1 MLFRLLLIAIFLPV
15 LAGCAEQPD
24 NTLRMGLASAPSNLD
39 PRFATDA
46 ASSRI
51 NRLLY
56 RQLVDFDDSGM
67 AVPSL
72 AHWRQVSPTHY
83 RFVLGKEG
91 RAFHHGR
98 RLTTEDVKATYDFVL
113 NPANGSPHRG
123 ALTLIERIETVDED
137 RLDFFLNRPDPL
149 FPAYLVIGILPAE
162 RIASGHPFASEP
174 LGSGPFRF
182 LEWPQEGRLRLRR
195 RRDDQVLEFIAV
207 KEPMV
212 RILKLLRGEVDLI
225 QNDLPPELITYLEG
239 REGIRMQRRPG
250 SNFSYLGFNLQD
262 PATALPEVRRA
273 IAYAIDRE
281 AIIQHLMKGMA
292 RPASALFPPEHWAG
306 TADLASYEHDPA
318 KARALLAKAGYSQEK
333 PLRLVY
339 KTSSDPFRVRLAT
352 VIQSQLAEAGIEVDL
367 RSYDWGTFFGDIKEG
382 NFQMYSLA
390 WVGIKTPDIFRYIF
404 HSESIPP
411 DGANRGRFSDPVV
424 DDLIEWAEQ
433 LSDTAQRAALY
444 RELQQHLL
452 DQLPYVPLWYEEHI
466 AVNGER
472 IRGYELAGD
481 GNYDSLERVELKPNG
496 ISGAGG

>member
-1 MLFRLLLIAIFLPV
+1 
-15 LAGCAEQPD
+15 
-24 NTLRMGLASAPSNLD
+24 MGLASAPTNLD

-67 AVPSL
+67 AIPSL
-72 AHWRQVSPTHY
+72 ARWQVISPKHY
-83 RFVLGKEG
+83 RFTLGKGG

-98 RLTTEDVKATYDFVL
+98 RLTAGDVKATYDFVL
-113 NPANGSPHRG
+113 DPTNGSPHRG
-123 ALTLIERIETVDED
+123 ALTLIERIEVVDEE
-137 RLDFFLNRPDPL
+137 RVDFHLHRPDPL

-162 RIASGHPFASEP
+162 QIASGHPFASKP
-174 LGSGPFRF
+174 LGSGPFTF
-182 LEWPQEGRLRLRR
+182 QAWPEEGRLRLKRL
-195 RRDDQVLEFIAV
+195 RDDQVLEFLAV
-207 KEPMV
+207 KEPTV

-225 QNDLPPELITYLEG
+225 QNDLPPELIAYLKDK
-239 REGIRMQRRPG
+239 EGIRMQRRPG

-262 PATALPEVRRA
+262 PATAIPEVRRA

-306 TADLASYEHDPA
+306 ASDLSGYDHDPA
-318 KARALLAKAGYSQEK
+318 RARALLAQAGYSKEQ

-339 KTSSDPFRVRLAT
+339 KTSSDPFRVRMAT

-382 NFQMYSLA
+382 RFQMYSLA

-411 DGANRGRFSDPVV
+411 QGANRGRFADPVV
-424 DDLIEWAEQ
+424 DDLIERAEQ
-433 LSDTAQRAALY
+433 LSDTGQRADLY

-452 DQLPYVPLWYEEHI
+452 ERLPYVPLWYEEHI
-466 AVNGER
+466 AVSGER

-481 GNYDSLERVELKPNG
+481 GNYDSLERVELVHTH
-496 ISGAGG
+496 

>member
-1 MLFRLLLIAIFLPV
+1 MPFRLLLFLLLFAILP
-15 LAGCAEQPD
+15 GCADQPD
-24 NTLRMGLASAPSNLD
+24 NALRMGLVSAPSNLD

-56 RQLVDFDDSGM
+56 RQLVDFDESGT

-72 AHWRQVSPTHY
+72 AHWRQITPKHY
-83 RFVLGKEG
+83 RFILGDEG
-91 RAFHHGR
+91 RVFYHGK
-98 RLTTEDVKATYDFVL
+98 RLTAEDVKATYDFVL
-113 NPANGSPHRG
+113 DPANGSPHRG
-123 ALTLIERIETVDED
+123 ALTLIERIEIVDTD
-137 RLDFFLNRPDPL
+137 RMDFFLNRPDPL

-182 LEWPQEGRLRLRR
+182 LEWPQEGRLRLQR

-207 KEPMV
+207 KEPTV

-225 QNDLPPELITYLEG
+225 QNDLPPELIAYLQG
-239 REGIRMQRRPG
+239 REGIEMQRRPG

-262 PATALPEVRRA
+262 PVTGLPEVRRA
-273 IAYAIDRE
+273 IAHAIDRQ

-292 RPASALFPPEHWAG
+292 RPANALFPPEHWAG
-306 TADLASYEHDPA
+306 VQGLNGYEHDIA
-318 KARALLAKAGYSQEK
+318 KARALLAQAGFSKEK
-333 PLRLVY
+333 PLHLVY

-390 WVGIKTPDIFRYIF
+390 WVGIKTPDIFRYVF
-404 HSESIPP
+404 HSESVPP
-411 DGANRGRFSDPVV
+411 DGANRGRFFDPVV
-424 DDLIEWAEQ
+424 DDLIDQAEQ
-433 LSDTAQRAALY
+433 ITDEAERVTLY
-444 RELQQHLL
+444 RELQQRLL
-452 DQLPYVPLWYEEHI
+452 EQLPYVPLWYEEHI
-466 AVNGER
+466 AVSGVR
-472 IRGYELAGD
+472 IRGYKLAGD
-481 GNYDSLERVELKPNG
+481 GNYDGLEQVTLTY
-496 ISGAGG
+496 